1 MAAVSFLRL
10 AESLSLKT
18 ACGCKKVRWA
28 SRLAAKISRSRVS
41 PTRSSKQAKH
51 VKPVKQTVD
60 LKTALTR
67 HLEKRRDFAK
77 QEARKINV
85 PSLKQRKAV
94 GEDSISKG
102 RREIII
108 EPSCS
113 ENPAFTS
120 EENSKVTGHS
130 FRSLGLREDVLN
142 GMKDLSISKPTMI
155 QRMAIPLI
163 LKREHVLCAAQT
175 GTGKTLAYLSP
186 IVHHLREEQDQGVIS
201 RLNRPRA
208 LIVLPNR
215 ELAFQ
220 VLKVAKSLSHNA
232 RFRSALLTGGRK
244 LRVLKSG
251 FESPVDLLV
260 GTPGTLLEFL
270 ERGRLFLS
278 DVSYLV
284 IDEADSMFDKTFKND
299 TMQLLETIN
308 IRQDKPSHRSS
319 LPKDA
324 QVTVVCAT
332 LPEEFF
338 EDTLQDILP
347 HLQACTSSH
356 HRILPHVRH
365 KFVKIPQN
373 DKPEKLLELLREDL
387 SLHNRRTVV
396 FCNTTPSCDFIGHY
410 LTNNGISHIK
420 LHSTIAIEERS
431 NLFKDFQEEKERI
444 LVCTDVG
451 SRGLDTNV
459 NHVINFDFP
468 ISVTDYIHRVGRT
481 GRVRT
486 VPRQDDVAM
495 ATSLMSHNRDVRMA
509 LAIEEAARKNQCL
522 KSIEVRNLPKEQ
534 ARHSKK
540 TGQVKVKRSKGT
552 VDRTVLRRKSRDVV
566 LQQGS

>member
-308 IRQDKPSHRSS
+308 
-319 LPKDA
+319 
-324 QVTVVCAT
+324 
-332 LPEEFF
+332 
-338 EDTLQDILP
+338 